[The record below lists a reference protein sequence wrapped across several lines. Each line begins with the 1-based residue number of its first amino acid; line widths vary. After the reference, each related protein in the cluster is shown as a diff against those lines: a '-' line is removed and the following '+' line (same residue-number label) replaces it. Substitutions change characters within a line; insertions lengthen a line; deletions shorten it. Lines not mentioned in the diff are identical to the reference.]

1 MNNKRG
7 NNIFVIGEKNTVV
20 LGKRR
25 GPRKSIGNSIYN
37 HGFRQDQ
44 LDYTRKILKVRRDN
58 G

>member
-44 LDYTRKILKVRRDN
+44 LDYPRKMLKVRRDN

>member
-1 MNNKRG
+1 MNNKRDK
-7 NNIFVIGEKNTVV
+7 NIFVIGGKNTVV

-25 GPRKSIGNSIYN
+25 RSRKSIGNSIYN

-44 LDYTRKILKVRRDN
+44 LDHTRKILKVRRDN